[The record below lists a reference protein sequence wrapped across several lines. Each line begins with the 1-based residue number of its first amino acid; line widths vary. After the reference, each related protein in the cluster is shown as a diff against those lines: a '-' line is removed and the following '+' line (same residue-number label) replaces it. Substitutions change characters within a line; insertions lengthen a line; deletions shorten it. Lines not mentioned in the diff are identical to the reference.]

1 MELNLNGKVAL
12 VTGAG
17 RGIGRV
23 LALGV
28 AGAGADVVLAS
39 RTAEQLRAVAGE
51 VEELGR
57 RAYILP
63 CDLSRVAETQRA
75 AADAVRMA
83 GQIDILINCA
93 GAIVRVPTLEVSE
106 PDWEQVFAVNVKG
119 TFFLSQAAV
128 RHMMERGTGTIVNI
142 TSVAAEVKT
151 RASSLYAAAK
161 AAVVQ
166 MTRAFAVEFAPRVR
180 VNAVG
185 PAYVETDLNR
195 QWLSQPDNAAYV
207 VANTPLGRVGT
218 PADVV
223 GAVVFL
229 ASPAAAYITGHHLLV
244 DGGWTAQ

>member
-1 MELNLNGKVAL
+1 MELNLRDKVAL

-17 RGIGRV
+17 RGIGRA
-23 LALGV
+23 LALGL

-39 RTAEQLRAVAGE
+39 RTAAQLREVAGE
-51 VEELGR
+51 VERLGR
-57 RAYILP
+57 RAHVLT
-63 CDLSRVAETQRA
+63 CDLSQVAETSRA
-75 AADAVRMA
+75 AAEALRVA
-83 GQIDILINCA
+83 GQVDILVNCA
-93 GAIVRVPTLEVSE
+93 GTMVRVPTLEATE
-106 PDWEQVFAVNVKG
+106 PDWERTFALNVKG
-119 TFFLSQAAV
+119 TFFLSQAVAGQ
-128 RHMMERGTGTIVNI
+128 MLERGSGSIINI

-151 RASSLYAAAK
+151 RASTLYASAK

-166 MTRAFAVEFAPRVR
+166 MTRALAVDLAPHVR

-195 QWLSQPDNAAYV
+195 DWLSQPDNAAYV
-207 VANTPLGRVGT
+207 LANTPLGRVGT

-229 ASPAAAYITGHHLLV
+229 ASPAAGYITGQHLLV